1 MSNYNEGIKCDC
13 CGKTVAEY
21 KRGLLGRKKQ
31 VRAEYTEVP
40 HGHFITGINPYHDG
54 VYHVSSFDKRHICE
68 ECLKKIGT
76 QLALAP
82 IVRELKAHVE
92 RVECGNCVRKTANA
106 ATRCKECELRK
117 LLTDTELAVLRVENS
132 L

>member
-21 KRGLLGRKKQ
+21 EKSWIGRRKQ

-40 HGHFITGINPYHDG
+40 HGHFTTGINPYHG
-54 VYHVSSFDKRHICE
+54 VYYVSSFDKQHICGD
-68 ECLKKIGT
+68 CLRKICT
-76 QLALAP
+76 QLTLAP
-82 IVRELKAHVE
+82 IVRELKAHIE

-106 ATRCKECELRK
+106 ATRCKGCELRK
-117 LLTDTELAVLRVENS
+117 LLMDAELGVLRVENS